1 MTEEEKQI
9 PAPNEDE
16 GVQNDKQ
23 IASEE
28 PTREQDDIETYP
40 LRSPSEDPRWAVRIV
55 WTWVSIAIFLLLFLT
70 ILMILGYW
78 YD

>member
-1 MTEEEKQI
+1 MTEEEKQKPI
-9 PAPNEDE
+9 PNEDE
-16 GVQNDKQ
+16 GAQNEMQ
-23 IASEE
+23 TESED
-28 PTREQDDIETYP
+28 PSREQDIETYP
-40 LRSPSEDPRWAVRIV
+40 LRSPSEDPRWAIRIV